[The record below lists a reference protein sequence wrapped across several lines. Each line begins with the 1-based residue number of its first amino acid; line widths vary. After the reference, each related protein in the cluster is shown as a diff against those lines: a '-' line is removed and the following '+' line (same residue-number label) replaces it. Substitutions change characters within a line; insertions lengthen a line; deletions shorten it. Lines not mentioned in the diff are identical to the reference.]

1 MFQSPPTS
9 YCILFGFHEPILFG
23 SSHSNIMFYM
33 GKNLKNHSS
42 MWDDAE
48 YCGPIDRGDTSLRQH
63 PDATVFWHI
72 LSGWYLQK
80 QALVGPSGNGVIWK
94 TWTMRWNSWDRL
106 TVWDQYSL
114 DLKNWFRTMR
124 SFNRF
129 ELFIYNNY
137 LLILPQ
143 HLSYNDGLASGKL
156 TVVKNKP
163 ILDDFSESF

>member
-1 MFQSPPTS
+1 
-9 YCILFGFHEPILFG
+9 
-23 SSHSNIMFYM
+23 
-33 GKNLKNHSS
+33 
-42 MWDDAE
+42 
-48 YCGPIDRGDTSLRQH
+48 
-63 PDATVFWHI
+63 
-72 LSGWYLQK
+72 
-80 QALVGPSGNGVIWK
+80 
-94 TWTMRWNSWDRL
+94 
-106 TVWDQYSL
+106 
-114 DLKNWFRTMR
+114 MR